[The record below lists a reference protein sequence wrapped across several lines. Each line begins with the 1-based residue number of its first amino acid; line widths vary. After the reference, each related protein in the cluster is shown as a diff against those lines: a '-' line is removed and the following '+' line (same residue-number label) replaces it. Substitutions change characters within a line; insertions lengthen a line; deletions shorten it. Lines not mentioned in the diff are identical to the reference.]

1 MKPIVLGDGLLGKE
15 IVKQTNWDFVS
26 RKKDNI
32 DANNPNMIFNLIS
45 EYDTIINCIANTDTY
60 STDKKSHWSTNY
72 KFVND
77 LIEFCNSQNKKL
89 IHISTDYIYSNSVTK
104 ATEDDVPV
112 HLGTWYG
119 YTKLLGDSLVQLKCN
134 DYLICRLSHK
144 PYPFPYEKAWTDIK
158 TNGDYVTVIA
168 DLVIKLINKNL
179 FGVYNVG
186 TEEKSIYDLAIKTRN
201 VDPIKKPDYIPYDT
215 TMSLDKLKK
224 VL

>member
-1 MKPIVLGDGLLGKE
+1 MSSVVLGDGLLGKE
-15 IVKQTNWDFVS
+15 IVNQTNWDFVS

-32 DANNPNMIFNLIS
+32 DANNPDSIFNLILQ
-45 EYDTIINCIANTDTY
+45 YDTIINCIANTDTY
-60 STDKKSHWSTNY
+60 STDKKNHWSVNY
-72 KFVND
+72 KFVSD
-77 LIEFCNSQNKKL
+77 LIEFCNFQNKKL
-89 IHISTDYIYSNSVTK
+89 IHISTDYLYSNSVSK
-104 ATEDDVPV
+104 ASEDDVPV

-134 DYLICRLSHK
+134 DHLICRLSHK
-144 PYPFPYEKAWTDIK
+144 PYPFPYDKAWVDIK

-168 DLVIKLINKNL
+168 DLVIKLIKNNS

-186 TEEKSIYDLAIKTRN
+186 TEEKSIYDLAIKTRK